1 MIRVVVSFILSLS
14 VLALASNENKLT
26 TMINRPW
33 DSEKIL
39 QANMPNFVSIIASA
53 SLVGDVLQDYT
64 ILSRI
69 NQFIV
74 DPSADDPNFPEMV
87 RLINLQKTGGLL
99 TYLVISTVKT
109 QIGSPAPAPRPAIVI
124 LTEPERIR
132 AAYLKACPGASR
144 KDADRFVRETLE
156 TIQRVS

>member
-1 MIRVVVSFILSLS
+1 MIRVVLFILSLA
-14 VLALASNENKLT
+14 VMTLASNDNKLT
-26 TMINRPW
+26 TMVNRPW

-39 QANMPNFVSIIASA
+39 QANMPDFVSIIASA

-64 ILSRI
+64 VLIRI

-74 DPSADDPNFPEMV
+74 DPSPTDPNFPEMV
-87 RLINLQKTGGLL
+87 RMINLQKTGGLL

-109 QIGSPAPAPRPAIVI
+109 QIGSPLPTPRSAIVI

-132 AAYLKACPGASR
+132 AVYLKACPSASKR
-144 KDADRFVRETLE
+144 DADRFVRETLE